1 MQYPQGKRRLDNIP
15 TLVLN
20 RDISKTNLGV
30 KMSKP
35 GSDKDGIRQIYRALV
50 EAGYTVNQVFDGG
63 DEPVEVSNE
72 REAVDAVTAVDE
84 ASFNVQ
90 KDGKDVSWV
99 FFVLGNDPEEVVND
113 YGTSLSHVID
123 SLTESWWDFSDE

>member
-1 MQYPQGKRRLDNIP
+1 
-15 TLVLN
+15 
-20 RDISKTNLGV
+20 
-30 KMSKP
+30 MSTP
-35 GSDKDGIRQIYRALV
+35 GTDAAGIRQVYRALV

-72 REAVDAVTAVDE
+72 REAVDAITAVDE

-99 FFVLGNDPEEVVND
+99 FFVLGNDPSEVVND